1 MKLHFSNFFKKYLA
15 QTRKFYN
22 IDTNLN
28 FFLALNNLVRC
39 LPLTTISSSVFSNLF
54 FSFNKIENSSVN
66 RSLNNNIFQNLSI
79 SSNNGCSNLILLKYY
94 FPLCRKLF
102 TIKYASFFL
111 KEKRKLLLSKYF
123 QLFHSLK
130 LSVYFGINMYCTFI
144 SCFSF
149 FNKQLYK
156 FYKKL
161 RNMFIQQS
169 KFRRTHSYLLSRLGF
184 IFLLSFRFKQFSL
197 FMRYLLLLFL
207 KNYYR
212 QFLVINFFKLLLQKG
227 ILHYD
232 RQKLLG
238 IQFSL
243 NGKMNRR
250 PRARQILFFQ
260 TKPPFQDIQLKVLY
274 YTKQLTTVFG
284 VYNFRL
290 WLYGY

>member
-111 KEKRKLLLSKYF
+111 
-123 QLFHSLK
+123 
-130 LSVYFGINMYCTFI
+130 
-144 SCFSF
+144 
-149 FNKQLYK
+149 
-156 FYKKL
+156 
-161 RNMFIQQS
+161 
-169 KFRRTHSYLLSRLGF
+169 
-184 IFLLSFRFKQFSL
+184 
-197 FMRYLLLLFL
+197 
-207 KNYYR
+207 
-212 QFLVINFFKLLLQKG
+212 
-227 ILHYD
+227 
-232 RQKLLG
+232 
-238 IQFSL
+238 
-243 NGKMNRR
+243 
-250 PRARQILFFQ
+250 
-260 TKPPFQDIQLKVLY
+260 
-274 YTKQLTTVFG
+274 
-284 VYNFRL
+284 
-290 WLYGY
+290 